1 MSISEVTV
9 YTDGASRGNPG
20 PAAIAFVVQVDGQT
34 ISEYGTRIG
43 QATNNTAEY
52 LALIRGLEFVDGL
65 GAKRVHIRSDS
76 ELMVR
81 QMRGEYRVKHPD
93 LIPLNEQAQ
102 VLARRFA
109 AVTYTHV
116 PRAENAEADRL
127 CNEALDGRS
136 TPIPEIAPTISP
148 APPSPRSRPSTT
160 PPHSKTELRKEAIVE
175 LLGDVRESWLKSGGA
190 RPSIEEVSEKI
201 QSILSNQPK
210 RRSSAKISARRTPK
224 PTT

>member
-1 MSISEVTV
+1 MSIAEVTI

-34 ISEYGTRIG
+34 ISEFGTRIG

-65 GAKRVHIRSDS
+65 SAKRVHIRSDS

-102 VLARRFA
+102 VLARRFS

-127 CNEALDGRS
+127 CNEALDGRA
-136 TPIPEIAPTISP
+136 TPIPEIAPATSP
-148 APPSPRSRPSTT
+148 AAPVPQGRPSTAA
-160 PPHSKTELRKEAIVE
+160 SEAIVE
-175 LLGDVRESWLKSGGA
+175 LLGDVRDAWLKSSGA
-190 RPSIEEVSEKI
+190 KPSIEEVSEKI
-201 QSILSNQPK
+201 QSILSKQPK
-210 RRSSAKISARRTPK
+210 RRASARISARRAPK
-224 PTT
+224 PAT